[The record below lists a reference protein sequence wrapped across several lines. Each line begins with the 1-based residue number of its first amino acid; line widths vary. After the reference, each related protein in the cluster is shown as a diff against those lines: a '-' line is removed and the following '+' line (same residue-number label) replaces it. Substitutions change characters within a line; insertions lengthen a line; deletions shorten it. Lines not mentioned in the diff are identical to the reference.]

1 MPKKPAWY
9 IREDGQMVCVLDD
22 GKAELLPPMTIKERN
37 RLRAK
42 KARRHEAS
50 LRAARTKKE
59 LYG

>member
-1 MPKKPAWY
+1 MPKKPAWF
-9 IREDGQMVCVLDD
+9 IREDGQLVCVLDD
-22 GKAELLPPMTIKERN
+22 GKAELLPPMTTSQRN

-42 KARRHEAS
+42 RERRHKAS

>member
-1 MPKKPAWY
+1 MPAKPTWY

-42 KARRHEAS
+42 RERRYKAS
-50 LRAARTKKE
+50 LRAARTKKD